1 MHRLILFFFIFF
13 DWLMAILSWVLLFYY
28 RKTEI
33 EKTSFEP
40 TSTLY
45 IGLIIIPLIWIFLY
59 LIQGTYSD
67 IKRLYRLKV
76 FNLTFVSSIFGGI
89 AIFFTLLLDD
99 KINTYKDYYT
109 LFLVFFLSHFLTTL
123 FIREL
128 FITFII
134 KKIHSG
140 KLGFNTLL
148 IGGSE
153 KAVQI
158 YNEISALPK
167 KSGYQFIGFVNLN
180 GIDKLL
186 ENRIPYLGHIDSID
200 SVLKN
205 NKVEEIII
213 ALESTEHER
222 LRSIITKIKD
232 EDICIKVLPDMY
244 DILSGSVKLTNIF
257 GALLME
263 VQHDPMPIWQRFLKR
278 IMDFTLSL
286 IAFIVLIP
294 VYLGLVISVK
304 LSSKGPIFFL
314 QNRIGKGGKEFKII
328 KFRTMYVDSEK
339 AGPQL
344 SSSHDPRIT
353 KVGRIMRKIRLDEL
367 PQFINVIKGD
377 MSLVGPRPERQ
388 FYIDKI
394 SEREPQFLE
403 LTRVRPGI
411 TSWGQVKYGYA
422 ENVDQMIQRMKF
434 DLLYL
439 KNRSLALDFKIML
452 YTVLIVIKA
461 KGK

>member
-1 MHRLILFFFIFF
+1 MHRIILFFFILF
-13 DWLMAILSWVLLFYY
+13 DWLMAILSWVLLYYY

-33 EKTSFEP
+33 EKTSFTP
-40 TSTLY
+40 NSTLY
-45 IGLIIIPLIWIFLY
+45 IGLIAIPLLWIFLY

-76 FNLTFVSSIFGGI
+76 FNLTFVSSVFGGI
-89 AIFFTLLLDD
+89 VVFFTLLLDD

-109 LFLVFFLSHFLTTL
+109 LFLVFFLGHFLTTL

-134 KKIHSG
+134 KRIHNG

-158 YNEISALPK
+158 YNEIKALPK
-167 KSGYQFIGFVNLN
+167 KSGYHFIGFINLN

-186 ENRIPYLGHIDSID
+186 ENEIPYLGHIDTID
-200 SVLKN
+200 SVLKS

-222 LRSIITKIKD
+222 LRSIISKIKD
-232 EDICIKVLPDMY
+232 EDIRIKVLPDMY

-257 GALLME
+257 GALLMD
-263 VQHDPMPIWQRFLKR
+263 VQHDPMPIWQRFIKR
-278 IMDFTLSL
+278 ILDFTLS
-286 IAFIVLIP
+286 IVAFIVLIP
-294 VYLGLVISVK
+294 VYLGLIVSVK
-304 LSSKGPIFFL
+304 LSSKGPVFFL
-314 QNRIGKGGKEFKII
+314 QNRIGKGGEEFKII

-353 KVGRIMRKIRLDEL
+353 KIGRIMRKLRLDEL

-388 FYIDKI
+388 FYIDQI